1 MNQAELT
8 EWLRDMAEG
17 PMAHNPEHADTCNK
31 LTAVR
36 MEIERLQAIVD
47 RLPKT
52 ADGVPI
58 VPGMDVFR
66 CGGKLRSRAM
76 MHYEPWSN
84 HCWEDCVCGPSAR
97 SSYSTREAAGAP
109 SQREL
114 LK

>member
-1 MNQAELT
+1 MTIKLKDGRNAFDPQDDWLVDLANKQA
-8 EWLRDMAEG
+8 D
-17 PMAHNPEHADTCNK
+17 
-31 LTAVR
+31 
-36 MEIERLQAIVD
+36 EIERLQAIVD

-76 MHYEPWSN
+76 MQYEPWSN

-97 SSYSTREAAGAP
+97 SSYSTRDAAGAP

-114 LK
+114 MI